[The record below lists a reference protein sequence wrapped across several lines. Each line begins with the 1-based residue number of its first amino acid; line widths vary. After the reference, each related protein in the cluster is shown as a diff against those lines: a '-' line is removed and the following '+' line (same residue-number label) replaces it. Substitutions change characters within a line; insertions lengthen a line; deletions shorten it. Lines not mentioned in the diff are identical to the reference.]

1 MSNPYKIEVM
11 IMKSLIWNMVI
22 LRSPG
27 EANFVDIIEIV
38 TIFIGEIFEDSER
51 NYVPKWN
58 LYLCFLI

>member
-38 TIFIGEIFEDSER
+38 TIFIGEIFEDSKKLK
-51 NYVPKWN
+51 N
-58 LYLCFLI
+58 